1 MKKLLVSLFAA
12 CMFFTASAK
21 VTLPNVLGSNMVL
34 QQQSEIN
41 LWGKADP
48 EKKITISVSWSK
60 DKTRTHS
67 DSDGNWAVKVA
78 TPTASF
84 APQTITISDGEKLTL
99 ENILIGDVW
108 VCVGQSNM
116 EMPVKGYQHQP
127 VENSMTFIRRAS
139 SMKDKIRMFTV
150 KKARSYDKDLDD
162 CVGEWRE
169 AAPQSVAETSA
180 VAYFFAHELSHEV
193 NYPIGIITA
202 GWGGSRVEAWMP
214 LAALRE
220 IATEEQIKHKHT
232 LHPLTPSELYCG
244 MIAPI
249 RNYKAK
255 GFLWYQGEANLGYQ
269 SLEYLGD
276 IDHYDIMLARMAKQ
290 WREDWGDKENKMPFY
305 YVMIPSY
312 FYCNSYTDTTLPL
325 FVECQERAME
335 IIPNSG
341 MASTTD
347 LGEATCLHPSKKFE
361 IGARL
366 AALAMEQTYG
376 CKGFE
381 AKAPQYESHEIKEDG
396 KVKIKMKNAP
406 QGLAPWSN
414 VPVKGFELAGEDRKF
429 HPAEA
434 RVWGSIVTVWSK
446 QVSKPVAVRYAFHNV
461 CGEVNLKNLYGVPAI
476 PFRTDRW
483 NDVK

>member
-1 MKKLLVSLFAA
+1 MKRTVFLLAA
-12 CMFFTASAK
+12 LALALGSSAK
-21 VTLPNVLGSNMVL
+21 VVLPKVLGSNMVL
-34 QQQSEIN
+34 QQQSEAN

-48 EKKITISVSWSK
+48 DKKITVTVSWSD
-60 DKTRTHS
+60 DKVRTRS
-67 DSDGNWAVKVA
+67 DKDGNWAVKVA
-78 TPTASF
+78 TPTASYDK
-84 APQTITISDGEKLTL
+84 QTITISDGEKLTL
-99 ENILIGDVW
+99 DNILIGDVW

-127 VENSMTFIRRAS
+127 VENSMTFIRRGSA
-139 SMKDKIRMFTV
+139 MKDKIRMFTV
-150 KKARSYDKDLDD
+150 QKARSYDKDLDA

-180 VAYFFAHELSHEV
+180 VSYFFAHELSYELD
-193 NYPIGIITA
+193 YPIGIITA

-214 LAALRE
+214 LSALRE
-220 IATEEQIKHKHT
+220 IASEEQIKHKHT

-269 SLEYLGD
+269 SLDYLGD
-276 IDHYDIMLARMAKQ
+276 IDHYDIMLARMVQQ
-290 WREDWGDKENKMPFY
+290 WREDWGDKDNAMPFY

-325 FVECQERAME
+325 FVECQERAMG

-347 LGEATCLHPSKKFE
+347 LGDATCLHPPKKFE
-361 IGARL
+361 IGERL
-366 AALAMEQTYG
+366 AALAMAQTYG

-381 AKAPQYESHEIKEDG
+381 AKAPQYESHEIKDDG

-429 HPAEA
+429 HKAEA
-434 RVWGSIVTVWSK
+434 RVWGSVVTVWCK
-446 QVSKPVAVRYAFHNV
+446 EVPKPVAVRYAFHNV

-476 PFRTDRW
+476 PFRTDNW